1 MRTIAMKRKL
11 FTLLATL
18 LLASACTPHH
28 TGPTEV
34 GMKFNKVTGST
45 ERMDAGAT
53 YFFMPVI
60 NDWKTY
66 DTSTQSLLMVSNA
79 AAGDRSQKDDLRFKT
94 RDGNDIET
102 DITVRWR
109 IDPAKV
115 EEVWRLVAPTTDEV
129 KERMVRPLARS
140 YVRDTLNRLD
150 SEEFYNP
157 DLRFKAA
164 ADATTLLAS
173 RLKPYGIV
181 VEGVILGDFS
191 FKPDYQKLINARKE
205 AEKQAEKLEAQI
217 LATQESNQANLQS
230 KVAELAQQLTISQ
243 GQYEQAKRGADAYL
257 VRRQQEA
264 QATTAERSATAKGI
278 QRERAA
284 LNGSAGDA
292 YVTLQLIDALQKKEI
307 RQIPKLPT
315 GNVIIDG
322 NKLLEQLGVIQ
333 YQQRKQK
340 AEEEEKP
347 Q

>member
-1 MRTIAMKRKL
+1 
-11 FTLLATL
+11 
-18 LLASACTPHH
+18 
-28 TGPTEV
+28 
-34 GMKFNKVTGST
+34 
-45 ERMDAGAT
+45 AT

-66 DTSTQSLLMVSNA
+66 DTSTQSLLMVSNVSE
-79 AAGDRSQKDDLRFKT
+79 GDRKQKDDLRFKT

-115 EEVWRLVAPTTDEV
+115 QEVWRLVAPTTEGV
-129 KERMVRPLARS
+129 KDSLVRPLARS
-140 YVRDTLNRLD
+140 YVRDILNRLD

-164 ADATTLLAS
+164 ADAGTLLAS
-173 RLKPYGIV
+173 RLRPYGVV

-230 KVAELAQQLTISQ
+230 KIAELAQQLTISQ
-243 GQYEQAKRGADAYL
+243 GQFEQAKRGADAYL

-264 QATTAERSATAKGI
+264 QATTAERSATAQGI
-278 QRERAA
+278 RRERDA

-307 RQIPKLPT
+307 RQIPKLPA

-322 NKLLEQLGVIQ
+322 NRLLEQLGVIQ
-333 YQQRKQK
+333 YQQRKRD
-340 AEEEEKP
+340 EEPEAKP